1 MKKKPLSPTN
11 DYVFKRIFTDNK
23 YSLSN
28 FLHAVLVLDPEEFL
42 KMEVADPALVPN
54 SPEEKRSILDIKI
67 ITKSDKVINIEV
79 QVQKQDFIWKRV
91 QYYSAR
97 LLSEQATKGSRYSQL
112 PQAITILVTN
122 FLLIDDDIAHHSFRL
137 FDEKNKVRF
146 QDSSQIDIL
155 ELPKAK
161 KMEQSELSSWLLFL
175 GGKTEEDFEMAAQ
188 SNPAVKEAWD
198 FLKILSA
205 DETARAYAKARDKEL
220 MDIRSAKE
228 EGKAEGKAEG
238 RAEEKAE
245 MVLNLLRLNIPLDAI
260 TSASG
265 LTIEAV
271 EALASKIDQ
280 PAKKPK
286 ASKSPKK

>member
-11 DYVFKRIFTDNK
+11 DYVFKRIFTGNK

-28 FLHAVLVLDPEEFL
+28 FLHAVLALDPEEFL

-220 MDIRSAKE
+220 MDIRSAK
-228 EGKAEGKAEG
+228 AEGKAEG
-238 RAEEKAE
+238 KAE